1 VGIGAVGVCVGLAST
16 GGAGPVD
23 TGGSSNGGSAA
34 GIGSWGIC
42 MDDEPTSDGPWF
54 GRG

>member
-1 VGIGAVGVCVGLAST
+1 MGIGAVGVCVGLART
-16 GGAGPVD
+16 GGAGLVG

-34 GIGSWGIC
+34 GIGAGGIC
-42 MDDEPTSDGPWF
+42 MDDESTSDGPWF